1 MKRGI
6 VALLVVLTFACQGTI
21 GVLAGTT
28 GSISGVVV
36 DASNNQPVAGAY
48 VTASSP
54 SQTTSTTTDA
64 AGHYAFLSLAPDTY
78 TLTVTGTTSRD
89 TASVSGVTVQ
99 ADAALTVTIQ
109 QARKLQQI
117 GSTTARSNSQLV
129 RPGTT
134 ADVYSINATQ
144 QDKAS
149 TMGGGGTLT
158 SAWSAISTVPGV
170 FVAPNQ
176 NGYIGAGDGVSIRG
190 GDYDQIGYELDGI
203 PINRSFDNYP
213 SGQLSALGQ
222 QEVQVYT
229 GAEPATGEAEGLS
242 GYINQVIKTGTY
254 PATKNFDIAIGS
266 PTYYGRLAFEA
277 GGANPART
285 FSYYMGF
292 GAYNQDYRYGDQFQG
307 AQYSQL
313 YGEALAPCPGP
324 VVPSCIGPGGADYT
338 NGGTTPAYVL
348 GPYNY
353 GSEIEAKERDNVVNL
368 HFGIPKSDGTKDDVQ
383 VLFDNSHLQNIIENS
398 INDTG
403 GIAYNNAI
411 GLGTGYVD
419 SYVFNGAPVGS
430 LLPTTYT
437 GGGVVPYLFPNSPT
451 GRALG
456 AEIDPNMDDAF
467 VNDQSVFKVQYQHNF
482 GTNAFLRVYG
492 YTYYSDWIENGPVS
506 ADADYIGE
514 SADYELSSHTRGASL
529 QFSDQLNSQ
538 NLLTI
543 EGSYTTAHSL
553 RDNNF
558 NYINGFF
565 YGLSEDTLFGISPGY
580 TTFPAIGVLVNSA
593 NPYNGVCYS
602 QAHTAVNCYMVN
614 SSGGVG
620 LNPGAGYI
628 TLYQANTGGVPSAA
642 GATCGTGAC
651 QYLVIGNGNNAE
663 YNQVIPQF
671 MSASITDDFR
681 PTDKLDINFGLR
693 MDSYGFDGGN
703 TFGSNARTFFFNA
716 WNAQFPTT
724 PLYNPTY
731 QTETFTE
738 LEPRVG
744 ATFTLDPNTVLRA
757 SYGRYSQA
765 PNTAFEEYNFLE
777 SESPIGF
784 PAGLNQFAA
793 FGVGNTPMHAIYP
806 EVSNNYDFSFEHQ
819 FGRDTSVKLTPF
831 LRKTSDQIEEF
842 YLNQK
847 TSFVSGLNVGAQT
860 SEGVELEVDK
870 GDFTRNGFAGKLS
883 FTYTNSY
890 INFIP
895 ASNGV
900 SVITG
905 INAAISGYNAFTK
918 KGGGSPCYAS
928 AAVGGAT
935 PITPGEGIPCTD
947 AAAVPVANPY
957 YNAPYEPLLSLGT
970 DYPTFSLFPAGVGSQ
985 STTYGAPYV
994 ATFLLQYKH
1003 GPLAITPALQFSAGQ
1018 RYGAPITTNGV
1029 DPSTC
1034 IGGPP
1039 LASPITGD
1047 PRYGYGAPGG
1057 SPYDVTNCG
1066 GTIAIPDPLTKNFDG
1081 LGAFVAPNEAQLHL
1095 QIAYD
1100 ISPKITLVASL
1111 TNIVN
1116 TCWGGTAV
1124 PFAVNH
1130 ACGYF
1135 ALTGGV
1141 APIGNLYNPGDTIQP
1156 YVSSPYVPGFAGF
1169 PFNAYFEARIKL

>member
-1 MKRGI
+1 MAIPLRMKRGI

-28 GSISGVVV
+28 GSISGVVL

-54 SQTTSTTTDA
+54 SQTTSTTSDA
-64 AGHYAFLSLAPDTY
+64 GGHYAFLSLAPDTY
-78 TLTVTGTTSRD
+78 TLSVTATSSRD
-89 TASVSGVTVQ
+89 AVNISGVTVQ

-117 GSTTARSNSQLV
+117 GSTTARATQLV

-277 GGANPART
+277 GGANPSRT

-324 VVPSCIGPGGADYT
+324 TVPTCVGPGGADYT
-338 NGGTTPAYVL
+338 NGGTTSAYVL

-353 GSEIEAKERDNVVNL
+353 GSELEAKERDNVINL
-368 HFGIPKSDGTKDDVQ
+368 HFGIPKSDGTKDDIQ

-419 SYVFNGAPVGS
+419 SYVFNGAPLGA
-430 LLPTTYT
+430 LLPVTYT
-437 GGGVVPYLFPNSPT
+437 GGGVVPYLFPSSPT
-451 GRALG
+451 GRAFG
-456 AEIDPNMDDAF
+456 SEIDPNADDAF

-506 ADADYIGE
+506 AEADYIGE

-553 RDNNF
+553 RENNF
-558 NYINGFF
+558 NYINGFL
-565 YGLSEDTLFGISPGY
+565 YGAPLADLPENLS
-580 TTFPAIGVLVNSA
+580 TFPAIGVLVNSA

-602 QAHTAVNCYMVN
+602 QAHVATPCYT
-614 SSGGVG
+614 GDGLG
-620 LNPGAGYI
+620 LNPAAGYI
-628 TLYQANTGGVPSAA
+628 TLYDANTGGVPVA
-642 GATCGTGAC
+642 GGACGTGTC

-663 YNQVIPQF
+663 YNQVVPQF
-671 MSASITDDFR
+671 MAASITDDFR
-681 PTDKLDINFGLR
+681 PTDKLDINAGLR
-693 MDSYGFDGGN
+693 MDSYGFNGGN
-703 TFGSNARTFFFNA
+703 TYNSAARTFFFNA
-716 WNAQFPTT
+716 WNAQFPST

-744 ATFTLDPNTVLRA
+744 ATYSLGPNTVLRA

-793 FGVGNTPMHAIYP
+793 FGVGNTPMHTIYP

-890 INFIP
+890 INFQP
-895 ASNGV
+895 AANGT

-905 INAAISGYNAFTK
+905 INAAISGYDAFTK
-918 KGGGSPCYAS
+918 KGGGSPCYS
-928 AAVGGAT
+928 AATGVAAPCAVGT
-935 PITPGEGIPCTD
+935 T
-947 AAAVPVANPY
+947 VANPY

-994 ATFLLQYKH
+994 ATFLMQYKH
-1003 GPLAITPALQFSAGQ
+1003 GPLAVTPALQFSAGQ

-1029 DPSTC
+1029 DPTSCT
-1034 IGGPP
+1034 GV
-1039 LASPITGD
+1039 LASPIAGD
-1047 PRYGYGAPGG
+1047 PRYQYGAPGG
-1057 SPYDVTNCG
+1057 SPYDVTTCG
-1066 GTIAIPDPLTKNFDG
+1066 ATVAIPDPLTKNFDG
-1081 LGAFVAPNEAQLHL
+1081 LGAFVAPNELQLHM
-1095 QIAYD
+1095 QISYEV
-1100 ISPKITLVASL
+1100 SPKVTLVVSL
-1111 TNIVN
+1111 ANIVN

-1141 APIGNLYNPGDTIQP
+1141 APIGNLYNPGDAIQP
-1156 YVSSPYVPGFAGF
+1156 YVSAPYVPGFAGF